1 MELQRKN
8 YMKYWR
14 VVRRYALCKYN
25 LTQEDLDVLFYIH
38 DEVYFSAYKF
48 GKLQRLLQW
57 DYSRLNRLSKDGWLV
72 KLTPGNKYGKKDVY
86 EITIKTSRVVCYLYD
101 ILNGTGFPS
110 PTKRMT
116 KKSKLTMD
124 RNYRIFIGN
133 LVDEIK
139 QKKIDDAANAQELIK
154 QEERDA
160 RIRALNGR

>member
-14 VVRRYALCKYN
+14 VVRRHALVKYK

-38 DEVYFSAYKF
+38 DEVYFSNYKF
-48 GKLQRLLQW
+48 GKMQRLLNW
-57 DYSRLNRLSKDGWLV
+57 DYTRLHRLTKDGWITRLGA
-72 KLTPGNKYGKKDVY
+72 GNKYGRRDVY
-86 EITIKTSRVVCYLYD
+86 EITIKTSRVVGHIYD
-101 ILNGTGFPS
+101 ILNGTGFPI

-116 KKSKLTMD
+116 KKSQLTMD
-124 RNYRIFIGN
+124 KNYRKFIGD

-139 QKKIDDAANAQELIK
+139 QKKINNAIEAEQIIK

-160 RIRALNGR
+160 RIRVTRGL

>member
-1 MELQRKN
+1 MRML
-8 YMKYWR
+8 
-14 VVRRYALCKYN
+14 
-25 LTQEDLDVLFYIH
+25 
-38 DEVYFSAYKF
+38 
-48 GKLQRLLQW
+48 G
-57 DYSRLNRLSKDGWLV
+57 
-72 KLTPGNKYGKKDVY
+72 
-86 EITIKTSRVVCYLYD
+86 D
-101 ILNGTGFPS
+101 IPS

-160 RIRALNGR
+160 RIRALKGR